1 MDKGKKLPKDIKSAY
16 RVSYLLAGH
25 IRQKL
30 TDAEKEELEA
40 WKNEDEHNQK
50 LFAEL
55 TDEDNIQELLT
66 EYKKPDT
73 ESYLEKSKEQLT
85 FIKRNQRNKIWSY
98 VAAAGVIS
106 AAFILFYFKPFSTN
120 STEEP
125 IIAGNAEADILPG
138 DTVASITLG
147 NGKTVRLTSN
157 RDTVINGQAVV
168 SGSQGEVVYG
178 SQSMEVEQHTL
189 SVPRKGFFRLTLPDG
204 TKVWLNSST
213 SITYPT
219 AFNGNERRV
228 KVNGETYFEVA
239 PDKNKPFRV
248 ETDLFT
254 VEAVGTAFNVNTYTD
269 EPIATTTLVEG
280 VVKLTNANHTTLL
293 KPGQQW
299 QLAGNQSKV
308 VQTDTRPYTAWINDE
323 FRFSN
328 TPLDAIM
335 RQVARWYD
343 AEVVFKDA
351 VSVELNA
358 TIEKDVPLSKLLHL
372 LAKTDEVHFS
382 IEGNKIIVTK

>member
-1 MDKGKKLPKDIKSAY
+1 MDKGKKSPKDIKSAY

-25 IRQKL
+25 IRQTL
-30 TDAEKEELEA
+30 TNAEKDELEA
-40 WKNEDEHNQK
+40 WKNQDDHNRK

-55 TDEDNIQELLT
+55 TDEDNIQQLLT
-66 EYKKPDT
+66 EYERPDT

-85 FIKRNQRNKIWSY
+85 FIKRKHRNRIWSY

-106 AAFILFYFKPFSTN
+106 AAFILFYFKPFSGSRHTDPVITKN
-120 STEEP
+120 TD
-125 IIAGNAEADILPG
+125 ADILPG

-147 NGKTVRLTSN
+147 NGKTVRLTTS
-157 RDTVINGQAVV
+157 RDTVINGLAII
-168 SGSQGEVVYG
+168 SGSQGEVVYN
-178 SQSMEVEQHTL
+178 STNQAVEQHTL
-189 SVPRKGFFRLTLPDG
+189 SVPRKGFYRLVLPDG

-254 VEAVGTAFNVNTYTD
+254 VEAVGTAFNVNTYAD

-280 VVKLTNANHTTLL
+280 VVRMINGNQTTLL

-343 AEVVFKDA
+343 AEVVFKDN

-358 TIEKDVPLSKLLHL
+358 TIEKDVPLSKLLYL